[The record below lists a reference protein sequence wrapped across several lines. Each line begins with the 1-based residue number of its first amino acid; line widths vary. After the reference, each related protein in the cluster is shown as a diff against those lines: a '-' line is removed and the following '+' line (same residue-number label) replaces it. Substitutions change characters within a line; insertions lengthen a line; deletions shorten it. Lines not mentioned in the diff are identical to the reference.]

1 MRMAALIALS
11 ALFATGLVLQ
21 NSAAATGAVVKIDV
35 PPFVEWCVNSAP
47 IQASKLAEDGFR
59 NGAVTGLSS
68 RILVPANN
76 AGLSSTGI
84 PFVASIVP
92 GPTVVVNGV
101 SSATDV
107 ITVCAVVKATD
118 APNGSGVFRRDFA
131 GASGYAALCG
141 AGDIKA
147 CRGAIADKIA
157 ADFPSVDRSTAD
169 SWQWRS
175 TQALASDE
183 SAGNLIGSL
192 ADASLRPLKGATRA
206 GVPADLMVVL
216 AFPPGQEPK
225 TVGGP

>member
-1 MRMAALIALS
+1 MPTISRVILIALWSFALESS
-11 ALFATGLVLQ
+11 AV
-21 NSAAATGAVVKIDV
+21 AATGTVIKIDV
-35 PPFVEWCVNSAP
+35 PALTEWCVNSSPVQTA
-47 IQASKLAEDGFR
+47 KLADEGFR

-92 GPTVVVNGV
+92 GPAVLVGGV

-118 APNGSGVFRRDFA
+118 APNGGGVFRRELA

-147 CRGAIADKIA
+147 CRSAIADKIA
-157 ADFPSVDRSTAD
+157 ADFPSIDRSAAD
-169 SWQWRS
+169 SWQWRA
-175 TQALASDE
+175 TQALTSDE
-183 SAGNLIGSL
+183 TASNLVGSL
-192 ADASLRPLKGATRA
+192 ADASLRPLKGPTPA

-216 AFPPGQEPK
+216 AFPLGQEPK
-225 TVGGP
+225 TVGGS